1 MSTNYDLRKALYSF
15 LDVKVDSA
23 NQIAIATSNKFKVIK
38 VEAGSIVNIFISA
51 QKSSGSANS
60 IYIGALSST
69 NVNEYYSDFLIKV
82 YWDASDTIYI
92 LNDDADIE
100 INSIFVE
107 FLKGK
112 LVETYLSSS
121 TTNLSALT
129 SKITVNSVNINRIN
143 YKDQSLTFKSEYDT
157 LVNNFNSFRI
167 SYNAWKATLGLY
179 SQVDRLVPNSKV
191 TLEGKEKRIGD
202 YIDPSSI
209 HSELLINES
218 ILRDK
223 LDPTTVGRYLDLA
236 DTAIQS
242 ITLNGGGDLKDA
254 NKSANINAL
263 TKLKILDFN
272 ASVQAGSS
280 IYKEYKL
287 DDDDQGIISIS
298 DWNEYIQP
306 RLLGDTGDLL
316 YFGGTNTLSN
326 INISNF
332 LMDSDILTTANGW
345 GTVNNVTVPS
355 SLLVKNALD
364 TKVDK
369 INRTALP
376 SVSFVKVSVSD
387 QGLVTANTNVSQ
399 SDLTNIIGN
408 YYLTVSYEF
417 DSING
422 ELKLL

>member
-1 MSTNYDLRKALYSF
+1 MSIF
-15 LDVKVDSA
+15 
-23 NQIAIATSNKFKVIK
+23 
-38 VEAGSIVNIFISA
+38 FISA

-355 SLLVKNALD
+355 SLLVKML
-364 TKVDK
+364 
-369 INRTALP
+369 
-376 SVSFVKVSVSD
+376 
-387 QGLVTANTNVSQ
+387 
-399 SDLTNIIGN
+399 
-408 YYLTVSYEF
+408 
-417 DSING
+417 
-422 ELKLL
+422 